1 MKRLKQILINVLD
14 IEEEQIK
21 DETTPDDV
29 ENWDSFGGLMLALE
43 LEKEFDIQ
51 FTTEE
56 VVGVACIGDIKYYLK
71 KHGIDLV
78 NENEIS

>member
-1 MKRLKQILINVLD
+1 
-14 IEEEQIK
+14 
-21 DETTPDDV
+21 
-29 ENWDSFGGLMLALE
+29 MLALE

-56 VVGVACIGDIKYYLK
+56 VAGVTCIGDIKYYLK

>member
-71 KHGIDLV
+71 KHGVDLV

>member
-1 MKRLKQILINVLD
+1 MKRLKQVLINVLE

-43 LEKEFDIQ
+43 LEKEFNIQ
-51 FTTEE
+51 FTSEE
-56 VVGVACIGDIKYYLK
+56 ITNVTCIGDIKNYLK

-78 NENEIS
+78 N

>member
-1 MKRLKQILINVLD
+1 MKRLKQVLINVLD

-43 LEKEFDIQ
+43 LEKEFEIQ
-51 FTTEE
+51 FTQEE
-56 VVGVACIGDIKYYLK
+56 VVNVTCIGDIKYYLQ
-71 KHGIDLV
+71 KHSVNLV
-78 NENEIS
+78 NED

>member
-56 VVGVACIGDIKYYLK
+56 VAGVTCIGDIKYYLK

>member
-1 MKRLKQILINVLD
+1 MKRLKNVLINVLD

-43 LEKEFDIQ
+43 LEKKFDIR

-56 VVGVACIGDIKYYLK
+56 VVGVTCIGDIKYYLK
-71 KHGIDLV
+71 KHGVDLV